1 VTAGGEAGRAED
13 DDHVTIAAERLER
26 LVTAITLASADC
38 VDEALDMLAD
48 DAPDVFGYV
57 EEGFRQFLHGL
68 RTARR
73 ETAAAIEQLEQS
85 RLEVERKLR
94 TIEQQRD
101 EIAELSVPIIDLWE
115 GVLALPLV
123 GRVDAERAARI
134 TEALLARVVAARA
147 RWVIVDL
154 TGVDLVDAITAGG
167 LVRLT
172 DATELLGA
180 ACIVTG
186 IQPGVVES
194 MLALGIPLARLRP
207 QRTLRDGLER
217 CLAARRAELARRR

>member
-1 VTAGGEAGRAED
+1 MAAGEEAGD
-13 DDHVTIAAERLER
+13 DDDRVTIVAERLER
-26 LVTAITLASADC
+26 LVSAITLASADC
-38 VDEALDMLAD
+38 VDEALAVLD
-48 DAPDVFGYV
+48 DDVPDVFGYV
-57 EEGFRQFLHGL
+57 EDGFRQFLHGL
-68 RTARR
+68 RAARR
-73 ETAAAIEQLEQS
+73 RAAAALEQLERS
-85 RLEVERKLR
+85 RLEVEQKLR

-101 EIAELSVPIIDLWE
+101 EIAGLSAPIVDLWD

-123 GRVDAERAARI
+123 GRVDAGRAARI

-154 TGVDLVDAITAGG
+154 TGVDAVDELTAAG

-186 IQPGVVES
+186 IRPGVVES
-194 MLALGIPLARLRP
+194 MLAFGAPVARLRP

-217 CLAARRAELARRR
+217 CLAARRAELARAR

>member
-1 VTAGGEAGRAED
+1 VIGGGAAGQAED
-13 DDHVTIAAERLER
+13 DDRVTIGAERLER

-38 VDEALDMLAD
+38 VDEALAMLEG

-73 ETAAAIEQLEQS
+73 SAAAAIEQLERS
-85 RLEVERKLR
+85 RLEVEQKLR

-101 EIAELSVPIIDLWE
+101 EIAELSAPIIDLWD

-123 GRVDAERAARI
+123 GRVDAGRAARI
-134 TEALLARVVAARA
+134 TEALLERVVAARA
-147 RWVIVDL
+147 RWVIVDH
-154 TGVDLVDAITAGG
+154 TGVDVIDESTAGG

-172 DATELLGA
+172 DAAELLGA

-186 IQPGVVES
+186 IRPGVVEA
-194 MLALGIPLARLRP
+194 MLAFGTSIARLRP

-217 CLAARRAELARRR
+217 CLAARRAELARAR